1 MVLTVTADGGTVTI
15 GDIYIGES
23 ELTET
28 TDYTESDGKITIK
41 TATLAA
47 LEEGVHV
54 VTIETDQGDATATI
68 KVIDTTDEV

>member
-68 KVIDTTDEV
+68 KVIDTTDEG